1 MTDQIHPRVANINAR
16 IAAGET
22 LTDIDSQYLDMIGNG
37 YSPEEADKLVPLSTA
52 TIDNYIQQTA
62 DEPGELQRMLDNGH
76 VPAFL
81 YSTKHLSPQQT
92 ALDARAEEEVGSL
105 AAMMRESLRLRQL
118 AKNDPAARKA
128 YLDHRLKLKG
138 YLNIN
143 VGNLDPVPRPIL
155 TRDLR
160 TIEAGAR
167 RDAIGPMELSTK
179 HMDPSEGVTPKISD
193 DDWADLTMAEAEALV
208 SSGRAIIRGG
218 RVVDITGKAGDINLG
233 LADEDIDFAF
243 GSFLSPTKAS
253 PVGATSLQRE
263 VDAEITFHTI
273 KLKVTTRY
281 AKVKAKKGPRTVRT
295 YRLPPKASLL
305 NVHRGKNRDYLPTN
319 QCGSRL
325 YMLGSAAQ
333 GILTANDK
341 ILSRAREETLKSLGL
356 TPEQMAEQ
364 RVAFGRKPGWVRKQ
378 VVGELDHPM
387 TGRPVIA
394 VRNPLP
400 LQMTARYTG
409 HIQLEDRVRGTDKW
423 TGKSIEG
430 TVNSIAIHDG
440 VETIIG
446 IVTGDG
452 TQYEAPLSEV
462 TVLK

>member
-1 MTDQIHPRVANINAR
+1 MTDQIHPRVADINAH
-16 IAAGET
+16 IAAGEN
-22 LTDIDSQYLDMIGNG
+22 LTDVDSQYLDMIGNG

-52 TIDNYIQQTA
+52 AIDNYIQQTA

-81 YSTKHLSPQQT
+81 YSTKHLIPQQA

-128 YLDHRLKLKG
+128 YIDHRLKLKG
-138 YLNIN
+138 YLNIH
-143 VGNLDPVPRPIL
+143 VGDISPVSDSVL
-155 TRDLR
+155 TKDVR
-160 TIEAGAR
+160 T
-167 RDAIGPMELSTK
+167 D
-179 HMDPSEGVTPKISD
+179 EGVTPKISD

-218 RVVDITGKAGDINLG
+218 RVVDITGKAGDINLDVVRGMTRCKSAEG
-233 LADEDIDFAF
+233 LAQMEDDI
-243 GSFLSPTKAS
+243 LSYFSSSMLSSEA
-253 PVGATSLQRE
+253 
-263 VDAEITFHTI
+263 DAEITFQTVKLTI
-273 KLKVTTRY
+273 TTKWRKLR
-281 AKVKAKKGPRTVRT
+281 AKKGPRVMRS
-295 YRLPPKASLL
+295 YKFPPKAAYH
-305 NVHRGKNRDYLPTN
+305 NVQRGKNRDYLPTN

-333 GILTANDK
+333 GILTAKDT
-341 ILSRAREETLKSLGL
+341 ILSRARKETLKSLGL
-356 TPEQMAEQ
+356 TEEQMAEQ
-364 RVAFGRKPGWVRKQ
+364 RTAFASKPGWLRKQ

-400 LQMTARYTG
+400 LQVTARYTG

-452 TQYEAPLSEV
+452 VQYEAPLSEV

>member
-1 MTDQIHPRVANINAR
+1 MTDQTHPRVADINAR
-16 IAAGET
+16 IAAGEN

-52 TIDNYIQQTA
+52 VIDNYIKQTA

-76 VPAFL
+76 VPAFMH
-81 YSTKHLSPQQT
+81 SIKHYVPQQA
-92 ALDARAEEEVGSL
+92 ALDARAAEEVGSL

-138 YLNIN
+138 YLNIH
-143 VGNLDPVPRPIL
+143 VGDMGPVTDSVL
-155 TRDLR
+155 TKDVR
-160 TIEAGAR
+160 TH
-167 RDAIGPMELSTK
+167 IGPMELSTK

-193 DDWADLTMAEAEALV
+193 GDWADLTIAEAESLV
-208 SSGRAIIRGG
+208 SSGKAIIRGG
-218 RVVDITGKAGDINLG
+218 RLVDITSKAGDINPDAVRG
-233 LADEDIDFAF
+233 MTRCKSAEALAQMEDDFLDLF
-243 GSFLSPTKAS
+243 SAS
-253 PVGATSLQRE
+253 RLMGEA
-263 VDAEITFHTI
+263 DAEIVFHTV
-273 KLKVTTRY
+273 KLTITTKWRRLR
-281 AKVKAKKGPRTVRT
+281 AKKGPRVMRN
-295 YRLPPKASLL
+295 YKFPPKAAYH
-305 NVHRGKNRDYLPTN
+305 NVHRGKNRDYLPIN

-325 YMLGSAAQ
+325 YMMGSAAQ

-341 ILSRAREETLKSLGL
+341 ILSKAREKTLESLGL
-356 TPEQMAEQ
+356 TEEQMAE
-364 RVAFGRKPGWVRKQ
+364 RREVLGGKLGWVRKQ

-394 VRNPLP
+394 TRNPLP